1 MFFPSFPTAFCLP
14 NWGPISGSSDS
25 DVRCR
30 SHGKGRTVP
39 TLLRDTRA
47 ALGSSL
53 KEPGMPPT
61 PAIAWP
67 EIKKDTSFLHI
78 YIYKTSY
85 LRSCR
90 SCSYFAQHHFLY
102 QLPPSR
108 ARNSLFPLP
117 LTPCLVQREL
127 TMNLFLLESC
137 KSLVLYIPML
147 FNYVI
152 VPWQLSSTSSSLRQ
166 AHMGQYQQTCTEA
179 RDWQDKYLQWH
190 SVTVVL
196 LVIYQACG
204 WRDQN

>member
-78 YIYKTSY
+78 YIKQATWGAAGAAVT
-85 LRSCR
+85 LHNTT
-90 SCSYFAQHHFLY
+90 F
-102 QLPPSR
+102 
-108 ARNSLFPLP
+108 
-117 LTPCLVQREL
+117 
-127 TMNLFLLESC
+127 
-137 KSLVLYIPML
+137 
-147 FNYVI
+147 
-152 VPWQLSSTSSSLRQ
+152 STSCPHHAPGTACSPHPWRLVWCKESSPWIYFFWR
-166 AHMGQYQQTCTEA
+166 AASHWFCTFPCS
-179 RDWQDKYLQWH
+179 LI
-190 SVTVVL
+190 T
-196 LVIYQACG
+196 
-204 WRDQN
+204 